1 MRGKFD
7 RELQA
12 LNNQL
17 IEMGSLVEDAIG
29 KAVKALIEQDVKL
42 AKAII
47 AADHEINEKER
58 SIESQC
64 LRLLLQQQP
73 VAADL
78 RFISTALK
86 MITDMERIGDQAAD
100 IAEIT
105 VHLSVNAYLIKL
117 IDIPKMADATVK
129 MVRESIDAFVDRDL
143 LLAKQVIESDDV
155 VDALFCRV
163 KASLIDLIRESADY
177 GEQATDFLMIAK
189 YFERIGD
196 HAVNIA
202 GWVQFAITGA
212 HEQKTSSLE
221 KEN

>member
-1 MRGKFD
+1 MRGRFD
-7 RELQA
+7 RELEA

-17 IEMGSLVEDAIG
+17 IEMGSLVEAAID
-29 KAVKALIEQDVKL
+29 KAVKALIEQDTVL

-47 AADHEINEKER
+47 EGDREINEKER
-58 SIESQC
+58 AIESQC

-73 VAADL
+73 VATDL

-105 VHLSVNAYLIKL
+105 VHLSEKAYLIKL
-117 IDIPKMADATVK
+117 IDIPKMAEATVR
-129 MVRESIDAFVDRDL
+129 MVRESIDAFVARDL
-143 LLAKQVIESDDV
+143 SLAKQVIESDDI
-155 VDALFCRV
+155 VDELFCRI
-163 KASLIDLIRESADY
+163 KDSLIELIRESADY

-212 HEQKTSSLE
+212 HSEKT
-221 KEN
+221 KM

>member
-1 MRGKFD
+1 MKMRGRFD
-7 RELQA
+7 RELEA

-17 IEMGSLVEDAIG
+17 IEMGSLVEAAID
-29 KAVKALIEQDVKL
+29 KAVKALIEQDTVL

-47 AADHEINEKER
+47 EGDREINEKER
-58 SIESQC
+58 AIESQC

-73 VAADL
+73 VATDL

-105 VHLSVNAYLIKL
+105 VHLSEKAYLIKL
-117 IDIPKMADATVK
+117 IDIPKMAEATVR
-129 MVRESIDAFVDRDL
+129 MVRESIDAFVARDL
-143 LLAKQVIESDDV
+143 SLAKQVIESDDI
-155 VDALFCRV
+155 VDELFCRI
-163 KASLIDLIRESADY
+163 KDSLIELIRESADY

-212 HEQKTSSLE
+212 HSEKT
-221 KEN
+221 KM

>member
-1 MRGKFD
+1 MRGRFD
-7 RELQA
+7 RELEA

-17 IEMGSLVEDAIG
+17 IEMGSLVEAAID
-29 KAVKALIEQDVKL
+29 KAVKALIEQDTVL

-47 AADHEINEKER
+47 EGDREINEKER
-58 SIESQC
+58 AIESQC

-73 VAADL
+73 VATDL

-105 VHLSVNAYLIKL
+105 VHLSEKAYLIKL
-117 IDIPKMADATVK
+117 IDIPKMAEATVR
-129 MVRESIDAFVDRDL
+129 MVRESIDAFVARDL
-143 LLAKQVIESDDV
+143 SLAKQVIESDDI
-155 VDALFCRV
+155 VDELFCRIID
-163 KASLIDLIRESADY
+163 SLIELIRESADY

-212 HEQKTSSLE
+212 HSEKT
-221 KEN
+221 KM